1 NYFQPRRRKEWT
13 QKNTSIYICHKIA
26 CSTLFLNL
34 LLLFIGK
41 ILLSFFVS
49 LFPQSTNFLSLP
61 QYFISRMKNKKEQQP
76 LTPHGPTTI
85 ILRFL
90 NGKRK
95 LKLTKF
101 IFVSVF
107 FALGLIC
114 GFCMGLYTS
123 NISFKFQFNQF
134 SLSKSGSGSPVV
146 ILRRFN
152 PSTIWHEME
161 DNELLWR
168 ASMVPRVHDFP
179 FKRVPKIA
187 FMFLTVGPLPLAPLW
202 ELFFKDQHH
211 LYSIYIHSLPSYMN
225 GTTTSSDFP
234 LDSVFYGRRIPSK
247 GKSSMVE
254 AERRL
259 LANALLDFSNERFIL
274 LSESC
279 IPLFNFTTIY
289 NYLINSSKSHVEVY
303 DQEGAVGRGRYNQA
317 MMPVIKLSEWRKGS
331 QWFEMNRMLAVE
343 VVSDRIYFPMF
354 QKFCNGSCYGD
365 EHYVPTMVNNIK
377 SGERNSNRT
386 LTWADWSIS
395 GPHPRSFSRPDVNIS
410 FLESLRDDRICQNYE
425 KNVGGEGGKGISINY
440 YSPKHNN
447 ASTKG
452 AICFLFAR
460 KFRPQSLTRLLKF
473 APGVMEF

>member
-1 NYFQPRRRKEWT
+1 
-13 QKNTSIYICHKIA
+13 
-26 CSTLFLNL
+26 
-34 LLLFIGK
+34 
-41 ILLSFFVS
+41 
-49 LFPQSTNFLSLP
+49 
-61 QYFISRMKNKKEQQP
+61 
-76 LTPHGPTTI
+76 
-85 ILRFL
+85 
-90 NGKRK
+90 
-95 LKLTKF
+95 
-101 IFVSVF
+101 
-107 FALGLIC
+107 
-114 GFCMGLYTS
+114 
-123 NISFKFQFNQF
+123 
-134 SLSKSGSGSPVV
+134 
-146 ILRRFN
+146 
-152 PSTIWHEME
+152 ME

-247 GKSSMVE
+247 VE

-425 KNVGGEGGKGISINY
+425 KN
-440 YSPKHNN
+440 
-447 ASTKG
+447 G